1 MGKLEDMGWS
11 PEEAAAM
18 RRIDPAVRDRVL
30 NLLAATPD
38 TPHFVEVSDDQGT
51 NGYPFRAVCICGW
64 RSWSYAS
71 RYAATLMGQDHTG
84 NPGPKERGS
93 WGW

>member
-1 MGKLEDMGWS
+1 MH
-11 PEEAAAM
+11 
-18 RRIDPAVRDRVL
+18 
-30 NLLAATPD
+30 NPD
-38 TPHFVEVSDDQGT
+38 VVTGQGT
-51 NGYPFRAVCICGW
+51 NGYPYRAVCTCGW

-71 RYAATLMGQDHTG
+71 RYAATLMGQDHAE